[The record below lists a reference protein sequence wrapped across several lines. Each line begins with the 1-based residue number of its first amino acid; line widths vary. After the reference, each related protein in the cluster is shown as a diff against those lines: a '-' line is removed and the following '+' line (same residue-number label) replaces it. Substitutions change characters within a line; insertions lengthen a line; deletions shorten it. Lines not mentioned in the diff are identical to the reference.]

1 LIPTYEEFMY
11 PFLEVIADNEVHR
24 IRDIYEK
31 LADEFELTEEERNQY
46 IASGSQQIYKNR
58 IGWAGT
64 YLFKASLVSRA
75 KRGSYQ
81 ITDKGRS
88 VLNDPN
94 INYIDKAF
102 LHKYDS
108 FIDFVKP
115 QSKQKVTP
123 TKSANE
129 LNPEEQL
136 ADSYVQLKET
146 VKNELL
152 NQIMNSSPKF
162 FEDLVIH
169 LLVEM
174 GYGGSIEAAGKA
186 IGGSGD
192 EGIDGVIKEDI
203 LGLDMIYIQAK
214 RWKGNI
220 GRPDIQQFVGSL
232 TGKQAHKGVF
242 ITTSDYTKEAREYI
256 KNITPNIIL
265 INGDELTEYMYEY
278 DVGVL
283 KKAVYISK
291 EVNEAYFDE

>member
-1 LIPTYEEFMY
+1 MIPTFEEFMY

-31 LADEFELTEEERNQY
+31 LADKFDLTEEDRNKY
-46 IASGSQQIYKNR
+46 LASGRQEVYKTR
-58 IGWAGT
+58 ISWARS
-64 YLFKASLVSRA
+64 YLYKAGLIHKV
-75 KRGSYQ
+75 KRGYYK
-81 ITDKGRS
+81 ITEQGKK
-88 VLNDPN
+88 VLKDPN
-94 INYIDKAF
+94 ITYIDKEF
-102 LHKYDS
+102 LLNYQS
-108 FIDFVKP
+108 FIEFINP
-115 QSKQKVTP
+115 QVDNEVVTSEQ
-123 TKSANE
+123 TNE

-214 RWKGNI
+214 RWKGNV

-232 TGKQAHKGVF
+232 TGKQTHKGVF
-242 ITTSDYTKEAREYI
+242 ITTSDYTKEARDYI

-283 KKAVYISK
+283 KKAVYIAK
-291 EVNEAYFDE
+291 EDNEAYFDE